1 MSSAAS
7 SVAAMLRHAAGP
19 ALTRT
24 RSRSRPSHRMA
35 PARRR
40 QEGASLIITLLML
53 MAVMLLGLSAAQI
66 ALSSEK
72 ASRNDRDRKVAFQ
85 AAEAALIDAEIDIQ
99 NSTSANSRSSMFSK
113 NSALGF
119 PAETEANCGSGIGQS
134 NLGLCSRKS
143 AGATPLWK
151 AIDFS
156 NADVNSTQSVPYG
169 AFTGQLFTTANGSS
183 IKVPRYVIELMV
195 FNQAG
200 ESADAVSYF
209 YRITAI
215 GFGIRASTQVV
226 LQTFYRKET

>member
-1 MSSAAS
+1 MSTAARP
-7 SVAAMLRHAAGP
+7 VAAAARHASGLSSR
-19 ALTRT
+19 LTV
-24 RSRSRPSHRMA
+24 SGAHPSQRMA
-35 PARRR
+35 AARRR

-85 AAEAALIDAEIDIQ
+85 AAEAALIDAELDIQ
-99 NSTSANSRSSMFSK
+99 NSTSVNSRSNMFSK

-119 PAETEANCGSGIGQS
+119 PAETETNCGVGIGQT
-134 NLGLCSRKS
+134 NLGLCSRRS

-151 AIDFS
+151 AVDFS
-156 NADVNSTQSVPYG
+156 NANVNSTRSVPYG

-200 ESADAVSYF
+200 ENADAVSYF
-209 YRITAI
+209 YRITAM
-215 GFGIRASTQVV
+215 GFGIRESTQVV